1 MFTWICEKCGAEV
14 STAYKDCPR
23 CAEREQSAA
32 PAVAVPAVAEL
43 PPRPIPTAVV
53 RRRGLPGWA
62 IALLVMVGLGALL
75 AALYVWVLPSAR
87 RGRQPSAA
95 AAPQATAMQNAPMP
109 VPSAHPLG
117 KHLEI
122 TALRVTE
129 EEPQRLRVRFS
140 VVNHSAADLPELKL
154 DVAIRAAAGGNPL
167 VRFLYTVPPLLA
179 YESKDLSTT
188 LKTQLRAYEL
198 PDWQFVKADFAVL
211 EPK

>member
-95 AAPQATAMQNAPMP
+95 AAPQAIAMQNAPMP

-129 EEPQRLRVRFS
+129 
-140 VVNHSAADLPELKL
+140 
-154 DVAIRAAAGGNPL
+154 
-167 VRFLYTVPPLLA
+167 YTVPPLLA